1 MLCGPKAMHTIHQ
14 LEPRRLLA
22 VSFAYG
28 AAFGD
33 FETLDSGNAVVV
45 DAQGNTYFAGTFR
58 GKIDVNRSNHGRHF
72 LKAVDNHD
80 AFLVKYDPTGK
91 LLWSQQYGSFDGD
104 ETINHLVIGPNGD
117 LYASGAFEKT
127 VDFEP
132 GPGVHRLTS
141 HGQLDAF
148 ILHLTANGKFVWA
161 GNIGGERDD
170 SITALAV
177 GPSGDIYYSGYVR
190 LRGDADPTPAVRN
203 IIDRG
208 VDDTIIAR
216 LNGASGAIKWL
227 KVYGENPTRET
238 VMGLSVDANEN
249 VLAAGVFNETVQF
262 DRKDPS
268 FDRHAVGGDDIYL
281 ARLDSAGKF
290 QWIKTIGGR
299 QEETVADLIS
309 DDQGNLYL
317 TGNFGKT
324 VDFDP
329 GRGQTLLAAPG
340 DGAAYV
346 MKMDSD
352 AKLTWAREIG
362 APVTAGSSDRG
373 LIVARAIALDVN
385 GAVYTVGDF
394 FRSIDFDPGRG
405 SHIINLDKSNNV
417 PSLPPQI
424 QPSDAYILKLDADGK
439 FVEVNHFGGRDGTV
453 LVHDLA
459 IDPAGAINIGG
470 AYAGFVDLDPT
481 GGVFRRSTQ
490 SQRGDSNVFLIKL
503 LP

>member
-1 MLCGPKAMHTIHQ
+1 MHTIHQ

-58 GKIDVNRSNHGRHF
+58 GKIDVDRSNRKRHF
-72 LKAVDNHD
+72 LKSFPDTHD

-91 LLWSQQYGSFDGD
+91 LLWSAKFGEDGD
-104 ETINHLVIGPNGD
+104 ETIDHLVIGPNGD
-117 LYASGAFEKT
+117 LYASGQFQEG
-127 VDFEP
+127 VDFDP
-132 GPGVHRLTS
+132 GPGVQRLNS

-148 ILHLTANGKFVWA
+148 ILHLTEDGDFVWA

-170 SITALAV
+170 NITALAV

-190 LRGDADPTPAVRN
+190 LRGDADPTRAVRN

-216 LNGASGAIKWL
+216 LNGASGAIKWM
-227 KVYGENPTRET
+227 KVYGENATRET
-238 VMGLSVDANEN
+238 VMGLAVDANEN

-262 DRKDPS
+262 DRKDRS
-268 FDRHAVGGDDIYL
+268 FDREAVGSDDIYL
-281 ARLDSAGKF
+281 ARLDSGGKF
-290 QWIKTIGGR
+290 QSIKTIGGKKL
-299 QEETVADLIS
+299 ETVANLIS

-317 TGNFGKT
+317 TGNFAKT

-329 GRGQTLLAAPG
+329 GRGKTLLAAPG

-346 MKMDSD
+346 MKLGSD
-352 AKLTWAREIG
+352 ANLTWARAIG
-362 APVTAGSSDRG
+362 PAVVGGNSERG
-373 LIVARAIALDVN
+373 TIVARAIGLDVN

-394 FRSIDFDPGRG
+394 FRAIDFDPGSGLR
-405 SHIINLDKSNNV
+405 IIDLDKSNSV
-417 PSLPPQI
+417 PQLPLQI
-424 QPSDAYILKLDADGK
+424 QPSDTYVHKLDADGK
-439 FVEVNHFGGRDGTV
+439 FVEVHHFGGEDGTV
-453 LVHDLA
+453 LARDLA
-459 IDPAGAINIGG
+459 VDPGGAINIVG

-481 GGVFRRSTQ
+481 SGLFRRSTHE
-490 SQRGDSNVFLIKL
+490 QRGDSNVFLIKL